1 MRWRLVFLL
10 AAGVL
15 PAAPSSFDALW
26 RLTRSPSPGLASALE
41 AWFCESDLRQGTAWA
56 SEGSDFVWALESQR
70 EPQLVVDGQPPRK
83 MRRIPGTH
91 LWYATGQ
98 LQKGRV
104 HAFEYRIEGKPFGG
118 KADVPAFGPY
128 SYLKP
133 GTPPGRLS
141 EKFTH
146 RSRIYPGMECAYWVY
161 APAAYDATRPA
172 AVMIWQDGEVLV
184 PRELPSRAQIV
195 FDNLTHEGKIPVIVL
210 ILISPGFVEGRRIR
224 SEQYDE
230 VSDRYARF
238 LLEEILPAVEA
249 RYPLRKDGY
258 SRALAGDSS
267 GGVCAF
273 NAVWHRPEEFSRV
286 LSRIGSFTSIQWKP
300 GRMDGGNIFP
310 FWVRKAPRKNL
321 RVWLQDSA
329 GDLEN
334 EHGSWPAQ
342 NLAMANA
349 LKLKEYDFHFSWGEG
364 GHSRNHGHVE
374 LAEEMVWLWRDYD
387 PARAAQQFEMDPA
400 ERGRPFYRIQGFN
413 RK

>member
-1 MRWRLVFLL
+1 MAFLL
-10 AAGVL
+10 VAGVQAAM
-15 PAAPSSFDALW
+15 PASFDVLW
-26 RLTRSPSPGLASALE
+26 RLTQSPSPELASAL
-41 AWFCESDLRQGTAWA
+41 ASWFCESDLRQGKAWA
-56 SEGSDFVWALESQR
+56 SQGSNFVWALESEK
-70 EPQLVVDGQPPRK
+70 EPQLVVDEQAPRK
-83 MRRIPGTH
+83 MRRILGTH

-98 LQKGRV
+98 LQTGQV

-128 SYLKP
+128 SYPKP
-133 GTPPGRLS
+133 GVPPGRLS
-141 EKFTH
+141 DKFTH
-146 RSRIYPGMECAYWVY
+146 RSKVYPDMECSYWVY
-161 APAAYDATRPA
+161 APAAYEAGRRPA

-195 FDNLTHEGKIPVIVL
+195 FDNLTHEGKIPVIVH
-210 ILISPGFVEGRRIR
+210 ILISPGFVGGKRIR

-238 LLEEILPAVEA
+238 LLEEILPAVGE
-249 RYPLRKDGY
+249 RYALRTDGY

-267 GGVCAF
+267 GGICAF
-273 NAVWHRPEEFSRV
+273 NAAWHRPEEFSRV

-300 GRMDGGNIFP
+300 GKMDGGNIFP
-310 FWVRKAPRKNL
+310 FWVRKVPRKNL
-321 RVWLQDSA
+321 RVWLQDGA

-349 LKLKEYDFHFSWGEG
+349 LKLMEYDFYFSWGEG
-364 GHSRNHGHVE
+364 GHSRNSGHVE

-387 PARAAQQFEMDPA
+387 PARTAQQFEMDPA
-400 ERGRPFYRIQGFN
+400 ERGRPFYRIKGLN